1 MAAQPAQSLLHS
13 SDVTPSFKSLL
24 LLLPP
29 HIWGVYSSHLAT
41 KRKQTRLFSPHT
53 TQFCPAKANPFL
65 PEGLLYVCS
74 HYLESLFK
82 VMVERSGGQ
91 GFLKYMLVT
100 RMGTLKPARVETL
113 FLVAVLFTRDVMIIR
128 IRQSEPAY
136 FILQKLQ
143 QILFTR
149 KPFLSLANFG
159 TASVTHIPA
168 TLISA
173 IKLCWIF
180 MQSG

>member
-13 SDVTPSFKSLL
+13 TDVTPSFKSLL

-128 IRQSEPAY
+128 IRAIRTS
-136 FILQKLQ
+136 
-143 QILFTR
+143 LFH
-149 KPFLSLANFG
+149 
-159 TASVTHIPA
+159 TAEVTTDSFHKK
-168 TLISA
+168 TVFVS
-173 IKLCWIF
+173 C
-180 MQSG
+180 